1 MKPTEFEQFLR
12 FAEDQLSNKSDSQ
25 KIQAFTSWCKKN
37 NTEEVI
43 LRLSSEDKGGW
54 GKNFFFL
61 DFTTSRI
68 IVSKKRFFRKFL
80 DLGYVAGMAPFP
92 YMIFSKKLKSSDIR
106 KQALINPLNILE
118 NNPTNFFISYSD
130 IQEIVIRKGAETI
143 VRNMLGTMIT
153 TNFLTVKTTSKTYNY
168 ELPANKNG
176 TFEEIYYWLSIA
188 LPVNVSAN
196 YG

>member
-1 MKPTEFEQFLR
+1 MKPTEFEQFLK

-43 LRLSSEDKGGW
+43 LRLSSEDRGGW

-68 IVSKKRFFRKFL
+68 IVSKKRFLRKFL
-80 DLGYVAGMAPFP
+80 DLGYVAGIAPFP
-92 YMIFSKKLKSSDIR
+92 YMIFSKKLKPSNIR
-106 KQALINPLNILE
+106 KQALINPATILDNNIS
-118 NNPTNFFISYSD
+118 NFFISYSD
-130 IQEIVIRKGAETI
+130 IQEIVIRKGTENI

-153 TNFLTVKTTSKTYNY
+153 TNFLTVKTETKTYNY
-168 ELPANKNG
+168 VLPANKNG
-176 TFEEIYYWLSIA
+176 TFEEIYYWLSTV
-188 LPVNVSAN
+188 LPVKVSAN
-196 YG
+196 

>member
-1 MKPTEFEQFLR
+1 MKPIEFEQFLK
-12 FAEDQLSNKSDSQ
+12 FAEDHLSNKSDSQ

-68 IVSKKRFFRKFL
+68 IVSKKRFLRKFL
-80 DLGYVAGMAPFP
+80 DLGYVAGMAPLP
-92 YMIFSKKLKSSDIR
+92 YMIFSKKLKSSNIR
-106 KQALINPLNILE
+106 KQALINPATILD
-118 NNPTNFFISYSD
+118 NNSSNFFISYSD
-130 IQEIVIRKGAETI
+130 IQEIVIRKGTENI

-153 TNFLTVKTTSKTYNY
+153 RNFLTIKTASKTYNY
-168 ELPANKNG
+168 VLPANKNG
-176 TFEEIYYWLSIA
+176 TFEEIYYWLSIV
-188 LPVNVSAN
+188 LPVKVSAN
-196 YG
+196 

>member
-1 MKPTEFEQFLR
+1 MKPIEFEQFLK

-68 IVSKKRFFRKFL
+68 IVSKKRFLRKFL
-80 DLGYVAGMAPFP
+80 DLGYVAGMAPLP
-92 YMIFSKKLKSSDIR
+92 YMIFSKKLKSSNIR
-106 KQALINPLNILE
+106 KQALINPATILD
-118 NNPTNFFISYSD
+118 NNSSNFFISYSD
-130 IQEIVIRKGAETI
+130 IQEIVIRKGTENV

-153 TNFLTVKTTSKTYNY
+153 RNFLTFKTASKTYDY
-168 ELPANKNG
+168 VLPANKNG
-176 TFEEIYYWLSIA
+176 TFEEIYYWLSIV
-188 LPVNVSAN
+188 LPVKVSAN
-196 YG
+196 

>member
-1 MKPTEFEQFLR
+1 MKPIEFEQFLK

-68 IVSKKRFFRKFL
+68 IVSKKRFLRKFL
-80 DLGYVAGMAPFP
+80 DLGYVAGMAPLP
-92 YMIFSKKLKSSDIR
+92 YMIFSKKLKSSNIR
-106 KQALINPLNILE
+106 KQALINPATILD
-118 NNPTNFFISYSD
+118 NDSSNFFISYSD
-130 IQEIVIRKGAETI
+130 IQEIVIRKGTENV

-153 TNFLTVKTTSKTYNY
+153 RNFLTVKTASKTYDY
-168 ELPANKNG
+168 VLPANKNG
-176 TFEEIYYWLSIA
+176 TFEEIYYWLSIV
-188 LPVNVSAN
+188 LPVKVSAN
-196 YG
+196 